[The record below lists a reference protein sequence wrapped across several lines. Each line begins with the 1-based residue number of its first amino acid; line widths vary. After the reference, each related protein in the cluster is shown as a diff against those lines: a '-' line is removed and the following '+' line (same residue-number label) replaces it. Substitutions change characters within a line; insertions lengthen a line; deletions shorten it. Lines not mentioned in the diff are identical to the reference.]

1 MALKPRQLQLIDALL
16 ANPMETDVKLAE
28 ELGINRNTVREWKK
42 KPEFQEEYKA
52 RLAEKWKDAERM
64 ATEVMQTLARDGDF
78 RAVKYIL
85 DSQGY
90 APAQKIEAD
99 INSSIVINIGD
110 DEEDDSQVNE

>member
-1 MALKPRQLQLIDALL
+1 MALKPRQLELIDALL

-42 KPEFQEEYKA
+42 KPEFQEEYRA
-52 RLAEKWKDAERM
+52 RLAEKWRDSELM
-64 ATEVMQTLARDGDF
+64 AMEVMQTLAREKDF
-78 RAVKYIL
+78 RAVKYLL

-99 INSSIVINIGD
+99 VKSDIVIQIGY
-110 DEEDDSQVNE
+110 DEDNE